1 MVHCLKDLHHV
12 LAWIAR
18 YDADAPD
25 HRCLLMTRSTVEMGV
40 GGVLEAIS
48 MHRPSQHKFDAS
60 MAAGEADSKRY
71 VFWESSES
79 GGGGRILL
87 PFFESLTFLFHR
99 VHVRGGHRHLSI
111 FGGVLRGRIT
121 LLRCLFFSAA
131 RSFS

>member
-1 MVHCLKDLHHV
+1 
-12 LAWIAR
+12 
-18 YDADAPD
+18 
-25 HRCLLMTRSTVEMGV
+25 MTRSTVEMGV

-60 MAAGEADSKRY
+60 MAAGESRFKKIRFLG
-71 VFWESSES
+71 VIRE